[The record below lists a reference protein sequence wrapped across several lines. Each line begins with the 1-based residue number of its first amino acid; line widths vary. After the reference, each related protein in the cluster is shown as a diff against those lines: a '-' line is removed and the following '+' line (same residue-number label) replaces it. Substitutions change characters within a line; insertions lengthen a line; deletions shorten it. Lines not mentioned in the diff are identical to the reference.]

1 MKTTQQYT
9 TPEVEIVEMNVEQG
23 FSASSGADTGIGGNE
38 GGGHPEDDDN

>member
-23 FSASSGADTGIGGNE
+23 FSASVGGNTGDNTDGE
-38 GGGHPEDDDN
+38 PTPED

>member
-23 FSASSGADTGIGGNE
+23 FNATGGGNIDDNTGGE
-38 GGGHPEDDDN
+38 GLTPED

>member
-23 FSASSGADTGIGGNE
+23 FSGT
-38 GGGHPEDDDN
+38 GGGSGTMGGQEDGELTPEG

>member
-23 FSASSGADTGIGGNE
+23 FSASSGADTDIGDNE
-38 GGGHPEDDDN
+38 GGGNLEDGGN